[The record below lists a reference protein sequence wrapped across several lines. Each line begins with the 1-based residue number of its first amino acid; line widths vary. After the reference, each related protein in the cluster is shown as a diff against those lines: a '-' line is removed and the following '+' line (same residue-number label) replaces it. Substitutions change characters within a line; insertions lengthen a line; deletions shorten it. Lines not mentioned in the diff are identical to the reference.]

1 MPTLKPEPSL
11 AKLLARKRR
20 LGAPAGAG
28 AARLRELRVWQAA
41 RLERTYGDLRREPQ
55 HAAAVEFFLSDLY
68 GAQDF
73 SDRDRDLQRALR
85 YLQRALPAAALG
97 VLAQA
102 IELEVL
108 STELDQAM
116 VDVLAGGAITPA
128 SYAAAYRAVGQGAA
142 RARQIEL
149 IMSIGATLDRI
160 VRRSW
165 IALALRVAHAPAHAA
180 GFGALQDF
188 LERGFAAFRRM
199 RGSERFL
206 QTIRERETRAMQVIL
221 AGGDAP
227 WDAAPAPAEAVP

>member
-11 AKLLARKRR
+11 TKLLARKRR
-20 LGAPAGAG
+20 LGALAGAS
-28 AARLRELRVWQAA
+28 AARLCELRAWQAA
-41 RLERTYGDLRREPQ
+41 RLERTYCDLRREPR

-68 GAQDF
+68 GARDF

-85 YLQRALPAAALG
+85 YLQRALPSAALG

-108 STELDQAM
+108 SAELDQAM
-116 VDVLAGGAITPA
+116 VGVLTAGAITPA
-128 SYAAAYRAVGQGAA
+128 SYAAAYRAVGQGVA

-160 VRRSW
+160 VRHAW

-199 RGSERFL
+199 RGSARFL
-206 QTIRERETRAMQVIL
+206 QTIRERETRSMQIIL

-227 WDAAPAPAEAVP
+227 WGAAPERAETVS